1 MKNTTTM
8 MAAVSSRAIGSSDVM
23 FIHDGLA
30 MVFSHRKDIPL
41 HAEGDTW
48 AIVTLVGF
56 GLDFFQTTQ
65 KVPNERGNMFRKD
78 RDLTERSRTL
88 LKNKETKTLKADLLR
103 QFPSVTEDDL
113 NALLP
118 NKVNLTSIKLVDR
131 TILYAVDDVVMFFDL
146 KGRNNLYPSIVAMWK
161 IPHMMKT
168 MVTHG
173 PVSRNLIRGADLM
186 VPGVIQRDATLQ
198 GLQDKEKCAVRIY
211 GNPLP
216 FAVGDSC
223 FDFDSIV
230 TARKGKALDILHC
243 YGDLLVPPHSVVLP
257 PGYLKD
263 EILPTESN
271 ITKLEQ
277 IQYEEDGVR
286 CDSDDEA
293 GDDADGSDGANDA
306 DGADPAGD
314 EAEVGNQLEALS
326 MENRDGDAD
335 CTTEG
340 GDGQPQDAN
349 GDDDGGD
356 ATDDPSTVQRTPQEY
371 ADDVLHC
378 FVLFVKHVVK
388 DPLLPILV
396 STMWPMF
403 QRVFNA
409 TSTTKAAGQ
418 SLAQVMKLSTL
429 PKPVSLLMF
438 CQQAALLSFEEKAP
452 GVYVIR
458 SVQRTHSWLREHKY
472 DGDAETLRQIAA
484 GQLPDHN
491 AVDGDEA
498 EGDGSGGNKV
508 GEKRIKVSAQ
518 QLSAASAGS
527 KGGKHMEIVE
537 LFKLPRKLQETFRG
551 FYHVADNASEASS
564 EGIFGEHLLRA
575 SEVRKML
582 QLYVRSRALVRQQSV
597 AATEAPAKGAKAGKG
612 SASGGGNVRT
622 VVAVP
627 ESDALFELVQAVGEV
642 SLVPRDGAT
651 EVVETATVTA
661 AAASGP
667 PVEDAVDAGGEETVS
682 DSQPPAAGD
691 GEAGDAGESADR
703 AAADDDEDRELTDEE
718 RAKYLLMLQQASA
731 SSSAALS
738 ENSALFA
745 SVDKFYAQSNAPQ
758 MKIAK
763 GGLRPLSDL
772 DDTAAAERKPR
783 VNAMG
788 NTIFSKPVR
797 LPPPP
802 AKKPAAAAVKPADAA
817 KVVPAA
823 AAAKSSS
830 SKKTKT
836 NAPASAPV
844 PSHMQRLVTASWED
858 VMQQCVAK
866 CTPYHAILAPLH
878 GGQQDEREMMVRS
891 GSVPT
896 VKVLTEKRAGNKT
909 VTIIRNLETLLFSAV
924 GGLDVESITKFA
936 QKKFACSCA
945 VSTVPG
951 MAAHVREIVI
961 QGPFAMDVP
970 SFLQEVVGI
979 PAQYV
984 EVVASKHL
992 SNKKKR

>member
-1 MKNTTTM
+1 
-8 MAAVSSRAIGSSDVM
+8 
-23 FIHDGLA
+23 
-30 MVFSHRKDIPL
+30 
-41 HAEGDTW
+41 
-48 AIVTLVGF
+48 
-56 GLDFFQTTQ
+56 
-65 KVPNERGNMFRKD
+65 MFRKD

-146 KGRNNLYPSIVAMWK
+146 KGRNNLYPSIVALWK

-263 EILPTESN
+263 EILPTESS

-286 CDSDDEA
+286 CDSDNEA
-293 GDDADGSDGANDA
+293 GDGA
-306 DGADPAGD
+306 DGADDTAGAAEPAGA
-314 EAEVGNQLEALS
+314 EAEMGTQLEALS
-326 MENRDGDAD
+326 MAHPEEDTEDA
-335 CTTEG
+335 TEG
-340 GDGQPQDAN
+340 VDGPPQDSN
-349 GDDDGGD
+349 GDDNDGD
-356 ATDDPSTVQRTPQEY
+356 EAAEAPDDDEPSTVRRTPQEY

-378 FVLFVKHVVK
+378 FILFVKHVVK

-409 TSTTKAAGQ
+409 TSTSKAAGQ
-418 SLAQVMKLSTL
+418 SLSQVMKLSTL
-429 PKPVSLLMF
+429 PKPVSLLMY
-438 CQQAALLSFEEKAP
+438 CQQAGLLSFEEKAP

-458 SVQRTHSWLREHKY
+458 SVQRAHTWLREHKY

-484 GQLPDHN
+484 GLLPDHSP
-491 AVDGDEA
+491 VDGDEA
-498 EGDGSGGNKV
+498 DGDGSGGNKV
-508 GEKRIKVSAQ
+508 GEKRMKVSAQ
-518 QLSAASAGS
+518 QLSAASAGGKS
-527 KGGKHMEIVE
+527 GKHMEIVE
-537 LFKLPRKLQETFRG
+537 LFKLPRKLQEIFRG
-551 FYHVADNASEASS
+551 FYHVADDATEASS

-582 QLYVRSRALVRQQSV
+582 QLYVRSRKLVRQQSI
-597 AATEAPAKGAKAGKG
+597 AASEASAKGAKVGKG
-612 SASGGGNVRT
+612 SASGSGNVRT

-627 ESDALFELVQAVGEV
+627 ESDGLFELVEAVGEV

-651 EVVETATVTA
+651 EVVETATATA
-661 AAASGP
+661 TTDNSP
-667 PVEDAVDAGGEETVS
+667 PVEDAVDTEGEGVVA
-682 DSQPPAAGD
+682 DAQPSAAEEGEVGD
-691 GEAGDAGESADR
+691 VG
-703 AAADDDEDRELTDEE
+703 AAADHAAPGDEEDRELTDEE
-718 RAKYLLMLQQASA
+718 RAKYLAMLQH

-738 ENSALFA
+738 ENSVLFA

-772 DDTAAAERKPR
+772 DDSTAAERKPR

-802 AKKPAAAAVKPADAA
+802 AKKPAAVAAKPADCGKATQ
-817 KVVPAA
+817 AA
-823 AAAKSSS
+823 AVVKSSS
-830 SKKTKT
+830 SKKTK
-836 NAPASAPV
+836 AGVPASAPV
-844 PSHMQRLVTASWED
+844 PPHLQRLVTASWED
-858 VMQQCVAK
+858 VMQQCVSK
-866 CTPYHAILAPLH
+866 STPYHAILAPLH

-984 EVVASKHL
+984 EVMASKHL

>member
-1 MKNTTTM
+1 
-8 MAAVSSRAIGSSDVM
+8 
-23 FIHDGLA
+23 
-30 MVFSHRKDIPL
+30 
-41 HAEGDTW
+41 
-48 AIVTLVGF
+48 
-56 GLDFFQTTQ
+56 
-65 KVPNERGNMFRKD
+65 MFRKD
-78 RDLTERSRTL
+78 KDLTERSRTL

-146 KGRNNLYPSIVAMWK
+146 KGRNNLYPSIVALWK

-223 FDFDSIV
+223 FDFDRIV

-263 EILPTESN
+263 EILPTESS

-293 GDDADGSDGANDA
+293 GDGADDA
-306 DGADPAGD
+306 DGADDTDSAAEPDGD
-314 EAEVGNQLEALS
+314 EAEVSSQLEALS
-326 MENRDGDAD
+326 MANPEGGAED
-335 CTTEG
+335 TTEG
-340 GDGQPQDAN
+340 VDGQPQDST
-349 GDDDGGD
+349 GDDPDGDEAAD
-356 ATDDPSTVQRTPQEY
+356 APDDDEPSTVQRTPQEY

-409 TSTTKAAGQ
+409 TSTSKVAGQ
-418 SLAQVMKLSTL
+418 SLSQVMKLSTL
-429 PKPVSLLMF
+429 PKPVSLLMY
-438 CQQAALLSFEEKAP
+438 CQQASLLSFEEKAP

-458 SVQRTHSWLREHKY
+458 SVQRAHTWLREHKY

-484 GQLPDHN
+484 GLLPDHSP
-491 AVDGDEA
+491 VDGDEA
-498 EGDGSGGNKV
+498 DGDGSGGNKV
-508 GEKRIKVSAQ
+508 GEKRMK
-518 QLSAASAGS
+518 
-527 KGGKHMEIVE
+527 
-537 LFKLPRKLQETFRG
+537 
-551 FYHVADNASEASS
+551 
-564 EGIFGEHLLRA
+564 
-575 SEVRKML
+575 
-582 QLYVRSRALVRQQSV
+582 LYVRSRKLVRQQSV
-597 AATEAPAKGAKAGKG
+597 AANEAPAKGAKAGKG
-612 SASGGGNVRT
+612 SASGSGNVRT

-627 ESDALFELVQAVGEV
+627 ESDGLFELVEAVGEV

-651 EVVETATVTA
+651 EVAETATATTTTDD
-661 AAASGP
+661 SP
-667 PVEDAVDAGGEETVS
+667 PVEDAVDAEGEGAVA
-682 DSQPPAAGD
+682 DAQPCAAQD
-691 GEAGDAGESADR
+691 GEVGDVG
-703 AAADDDEDRELTDEE
+703 AAADHAAPEDEEDRELTDEE
-718 RAKYLLMLQQASA
+718 RAKYLAMLQQASA

-772 DDTAAAERKPR
+772 DDPTATERKPR

-788 NTIFSKPVR
+788 NIIFSKPVR

-802 AKKPAAAAVKPADAA
+802 AKKPAAVAAKPADGGKAA
-817 KVVPAA
+817 QAA
-823 AAAKSSS
+823 AVAKGCS
-830 SKKTKT
+830 SKKTK
-836 NAPASAPV
+836 ASVPASAPI
-844 PSHMQRLVTASWED
+844 PPHMQRLVTASWED

-866 CTPYHAILAPLH
+866 STPYHAILAPLH

-984 EVVASKHL
+984 EVVASKH
-992 SNKKKR
+992 